1 MYVVYRVRDVI
12 RIPPSL
18 FTLPLEEAARRVL
31 MDRYIGYVDPEL
43 GVIVAVYNVKV
54 SEYGRILPGDGATYH
69 ESEFDVLAY
78 KPVVKEVVEGVVVNV
93 PDFGLFVNLGPI
105 DGFVHRTQISDEEL
119 RYDEQRKAFI
129 GVRSGRV
136 IEKGDEVRAR
146 VIAVS
151 MPSEPSQKPRV
162 QLTMR
167 QPLMG
172 KLEWVREEVRRIEE
186 AAKRAEKAAKAPAR

>member
-1 MYVVYRVRDVI
+1 MYVVYRVRDII

-31 MDRYIGYVDPEL
+31 IDKYVGYVDPEL

-54 SEYGRILPGDGATYH
+54 NEYGRILPGDGATYH

-78 KPVVKEVVEGVVVNV
+78 KPVVKEVVEGTVVNV
-93 PDFGLFVNLGPI
+93 QEFGLFVSLGPI
-105 DGFVHRTQISDEEL
+105 DGFIHRSQVSDEEL
-119 RYDEQRKAFI
+119 RFDENRKAFI
-129 GVRSGRV
+129 GVRTNRV
-136 IEKGDEVRAR
+136 VEKGDRVRAR

-151 MPSEPSQKPRV
+151 MPTEPSQKPRI

-172 KLEWVREEVRRIEE
+172 KIEWVREEVERIEE
-186 AAKRAEKAAKAPAR
+186 AARRAAKATAR

>member
-1 MYVVYRVRDVI
+1 MYVVYRVRDII

-18 FTLPLEEAARRVL
+18 FNMPLEEAARRVL
-31 MDRYIGYVDPEL
+31 VDRYVGYVDPEL

-78 KPVVKEVVEGVVVNV
+78 KPVLKEVVEGVVVNV

-105 DGFVHRTQISDEEL
+105 DAFVHRTQITDEEL
-119 RYDEQRKAFI
+119 RYDDQRRAFI
-129 GVRSGRV
+129 GVKTGRV
-136 IEKGDEVRAR
+136 VEKGDEVRAR

-151 MPSEPSQKPRV
+151 MPTEPSQKPRI

-167 QPLMG
+167 QPMLG
-172 KLEWVREEVRRIEE
+172 KVEWVREEVRRIEE
-186 AAKRAEKAAKAPAR
+186 ARRRAEEARAR

>member
-1 MYVVYRVRDVI
+1 MYVVYRVRDII

-31 MDRYIGYVDPEL
+31 IDRYVGYVDPEM

-54 SEYGRILPGDGATYH
+54 SEYGRLLPGDGATYH

-78 KPVVKEVVEGVVVNV
+78 KPVVKEVVEGSVVNV
-93 PDFGLFVNLGPI
+93 QEFGLFVNLGPI
-105 DGFVHRTQISDEEL
+105 DGFIHRSQVTDEEL
-119 RYDEQRKAFI
+119 RFDDQRKAFI
-129 GVRSGRV
+129 GVRTRRV
-136 IEKGDEVRAR
+136 IEKGDNVRAR

-151 MPSEPSQKPRV
+151 MPTEPSQKPRI

-167 QPLMG
+167 QPMMG
-172 KLEWVREEVRRIEE
+172 KLEWVREEVERIEE
-186 AAKRAEKAAKAPAR
+186 AARKAAKATAR